1 MDQIHSLEKY
11 NKIVFNNMAYP
22 ILLVPFISRSSEIIG
37 KRLSLKVENET
48 FLLNFNQSIHF
59 KSNVAKKM
67 GFKDGGVAIMIA
79 PQDEMQDAMEEAE
92 PMKSDEQMENDYLDF
107 VVEESL
113 SETEERYLLDKLEE
127 DEQLS
132 MIFDKVMEVATEFA
146 GSGPVEGPGSGV
158 SDSIPARLSDGE
170 FVFTAKATE
179 QIGADNL
186 QRMMEEAEMEADAPM
201 ERQARRSG
209 GYMMDDVREETV
221 LSTDS
226 EKTYDLNK
234 AEVEDTEKRIA
245 DAMISGGIPIR

>member
-1 MDQIHSLEKY
+1 MTG
-11 NKIVFNNMAYP
+11 
-22 ILLVPFISRSSEIIG
+22 ILDKDKLPNEG
-37 KRLSLKVENET
+37 LKKLAEEAPEV
-48 FLLNFNQSIHF
+48 
-59 KSNVAKKM
+59 VKKM